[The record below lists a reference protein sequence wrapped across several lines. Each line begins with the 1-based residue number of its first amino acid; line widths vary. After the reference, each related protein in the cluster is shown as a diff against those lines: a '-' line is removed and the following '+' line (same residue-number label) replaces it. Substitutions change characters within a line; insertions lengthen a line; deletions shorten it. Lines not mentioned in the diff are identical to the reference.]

1 MGMSNGMEALA
12 GLLDG
17 GRLVTDEAERDYFG
31 QDYFNHGP
39 MPEAVLQ
46 PASVDELAR
55 VVKAATAQG
64 LAIYPRG
71 GGWSYTDGYLVTK
84 PGISIDM
91 RAMCRVLEINAE
103 DMFVRVEAGC
113 TWAELD
119 AALKPLGL
127 RTPFWGP
134 MSGRN
139 ATVGGGASQGAIS
152 FGSAKYGPSFDSII
166 GLVVVTADGRVV
178 RTGSAAQGH
187 HSAFFK
193 GHGPEMTGMFCGDCG
208 ALGVKA
214 EVVLRLM
221 KRPKIA
227 EGMSFG
233 FASEADYF
241 AAAAAVAR
249 TGLVTE
255 SIGTVAETVSERAAS
270 LGVLDGVKALVQVVK
285 TAPGL
290 GTGLKRAAGMAL
302 GGQRF
307 ADKFVMLLHV
317 VVEGDTPAV
326 IRAQA
331 DAVRAAVEE
340 ATADR
345 GRETSNAVPT
355 MLRADPFPAYD
366 MLSFTGQRQ
375 LPPST
380 ILPFSKVMAFHKDLT
395 ARMAARAEEMKR
407 LGMIVL
413 PVYATVGNYGFLYE
427 IVMCWDDT
435 IGEFHRRHTK
445 AELVAKVEGRTDAP
459 EARAL
464 AAALRGDLIEVAHV
478 HGGVHVQI
486 GKVYPYLRDRDEVA
500 TGLLRAWKRELDP
513 AGLCNPGALG
523 L

>member
-1 MGMSNGMEALA
+1 MQGSGDIAALD

-17 GRLVTDEAERDYFG
+17 GRLVTDTVELDYFA
-31 QDYFNHGP
+31 QDYFNRGLA
-39 MPEAVLQ
+39 PEAVYA
-46 PASVDELAR
+46 PSSVDELAR
-55 VVKAATAQG
+55 VLKAATARG

-71 GGWSYTDGYLVTK
+71 GGWSYTDGYLLTR
-84 PGISIDM
+84 PGITIDM
-91 RAMCRVLEINAE
+91 RAMDRVLEVNTD

-113 TWAELD
+113 TWAKLD
-119 AALKPLGL
+119 EALKPHGV

-152 FGSAKYGPSFDSII
+152 FGSGKYGPSFDSII

-178 RTGSAAQGH
+178 RTGSAAQAN

-193 GHGPEMTGMFCGDCG
+193 GYGPEMTGMFLGDCG

-214 EVVLRLM
+214 EVVLRLIR
-221 KRPKIA
+221 RPKIA
-227 EGMSFG
+227 EGLTFG
-233 FASEADYF
+233 FSSEADYF
-241 AAAAAVAR
+241 AAAAEVAR
-249 TGLVTE
+249 TGHVTE
-255 SIGTVAETVSERAAS
+255 SIGTVAQTVSERAGS
-270 LGVLDGVKALVQVVK
+270 LGLVDGVKALLQVVK

-302 GGQRF
+302 AGQKF
-307 ADKFVMLLHV
+307 ADRFVMLLHV
-317 VVEGDTPAV
+317 VVEGDDPAM

-331 DAVRAAVEE
+331 QAVRAAVSE
-340 ATADR
+340 ATGDR

-380 ILPFSKVMAFHKDLT
+380 ILPFSKVMAYHEDLM
-395 ARMAARAEEMKR
+395 ARIKAREAEMQR

-413 PVYATVGNYGFLYE
+413 PVYATVGTYGFLYE
-427 IVMCWDDT
+427 IVMCWDDA
-435 IGEFHRRHTK
+435 IGEFHRRHTR
-445 AELVAKVEGRTDAP
+445 AELVAKVEGRAEAP

-464 AAALRGDLIEVAHV
+464 AAALRSDLIEAAHV

-500 TGLLRAWKRELDP
+500 TALLRAWKRELDP

>member
-1 MGMSNGMEALA
+1 MGDVAALT

-17 GRLVTDEAERDYFG
+17 GRLVTDAAERDYFA

-39 MPEAVLQ
+39 APEAVLQ
-46 PASVDELAR
+46 PASVAELAR
-55 VVKAATAQG
+55 VVAAATAQG

-113 TWAELD
+113 TWAALD
-119 AALKPLGL
+119 AALKPHGL

-139 ATVGGGASQGAIS
+139 ATVGGAASQGAIS
-152 FGSAKYGPSFDSII
+152 FGSAKHGPSFDSII

-178 RTGSAAQGH
+178 RTGSAAQGG

-193 GHGPEMTGMFCGDCG
+193 GHGPEMTGLFCGDCG

-214 EVVLRLM
+214 EVVLRLIP
-221 KRPKIA
+221 RPKIA
-227 EGMSFG
+227 EGLSFG

-241 AAAAAVAR
+241 DAAAAVAR

-255 SIGTVAETVSERAAS
+255 SIGTVAETVSERAEA
-270 LGVLDGVKALVQVVK
+270 LGLLDGVKALVQVVK

-290 GTGLKRAAGMAL
+290 GVGLKRAAGMAL
-302 GGQRF
+302 AGRRF
-307 ADKFVMLLHV
+307 ADRFVLLLHV
-317 VVEGDTPAV
+317 VVEGDDPAV
-326 IRAQA
+326 IKAQA
-331 DAVRAAVEE
+331 AAVRAAVG
-340 ATADR
+340 AR
-345 GRETSNAVPT
+345 GKEIANAVPT

-366 MLSFTGQRQ
+366 MLSMTGQRQ

-380 ILPFSKVMAFHKDLT
+380 ILPFSKVAAFHADLT
-395 ARMAARAEEMKR
+395 ARMAARKAEMAR

-413 PVYATVGNYGFLYE
+413 PVYATVGTYGFLYE
-427 IVMCWDDT
+427 IVMCWDDA
-435 IGEFHRRHTK
+435 IGEFHRRHTR
-445 AELVAKVEGRTDAP
+445 AELVAKVEGRAEAP

-464 AAALRGDLIEVAHV
+464 AAALRSDLIEAAHV
-478 HGGVHVQI
+478 HGGVHLQI

-500 TGLLRAWKRELDP
+500 TALLRAWKRELDP